1 MSWMLPALVPGLLIA
16 ATFGLDRVETRL
28 RMPRTIADSQV
39 RPPRHD
45 DRV

>member
-16 ATFGLDRVETRL
+16 ATFGLDRLESRL
-28 RMPRTIADSQV
+28 RAPRAAPDSQV
-39 RPPRHD
+39 RPPRHG